1 MSSPVKKRIKKQS
14 HSVIKIFPHITAKR
28 SLKKFSINLGLC
40 GPKWPAMI
48 LKLPWSPGLYLKH
61 QVHFEFCIII
71 TLYYSRKIP
80 WPPTQNLNI
89 IDVPGSLAELIW
101 VSSGMF
107 PCTVGDVSQWRSWGS
122 QQEKHGVN
130 PAVRSGLLFQRID
143 FPYGSAHSVCEGEHS
158 FFILFYLLQAPKT
171 GNSVLPCGIGG

>member
-1 MSSPVKKRIKKQS
+1 
-14 HSVIKIFPHITAKR
+14 
-28 SLKKFSINLGLC
+28 
-40 GPKWPAMI
+40 MI

-61 QVHFEFCIII
+61 QVHFEFCTII

-107 PCTVGDVSQWRSWGS
+107 PWTVGDVSQWRSWGS
-122 QQEKHGVN
+122 HREKHGVN
-130 PAVRSGLLFQRID
+130 HAVRSGLLFRRID

-158 FFILFYLLQAPKT
+158 SSFYFIYCKPQRLGILSFPVELGDKVLSFHVSTLVCRILWQLHVKYFIHVYWLYWNKKQSKT
-171 GNSVLPCGIGG
+171 KQKL